1 MGIGRRRIDICIHYE
16 GNRYPI
22 EVKACR
28 PGKDSLD
35 TLTKKAID
43 QLADYLDDLG
53 LSRGWL
59 LIYHPHPD
67 LTWHERLY
75 TRTLPRNGGFTAR
88 GAEGGEITAQ
98 GGNPSKTITIVG
110 L

>member
-1 MGIGRRRIDICIHYE
+1 MVNGRGAIVREMGIGRRRIDICIRYE
-16 GNRYPI
+16 SNRYPI

-28 PGKDSLD
+28 PAKDSLD
-35 TLTKKAID
+35 TLTKKALD

-59 LIYHPHPD
+59 LIYHPHPE

-75 TRTLPRNGGFTAR
+75 SRQVLHR
-88 GAEGGEITAQ
+88 
-98 GGNPSKTITIVG
+98 SKSVTIVG